1 MKIRKLLTILLLAV
15 VLIVAILAW
24 SLFWS
29 LFVFSWLSPNN
40 VGLPFGYYGEY
51 NRVRSKLKQVSGIQ
65 VVSTHLHKDLW
76 LEDFGF
82 VLQTDK
88 GLRFRLQF
96 FDGKQTYELFKR
108 SGGVFIQGHKGSSY
122 SLGPGN
128 RLEESVGQNI
138 RNASDVLRNF
148 DEIVEIVESDNRE
161 GIADSSFNDATLPK
175 DYLYIYY
182 PLSY

>member
-1 MKIRKLLTILLLAV
+1 MKTRKMLTILVLAV
-15 VLIVAILAW
+15 VPIVAILAW
-24 SLFWS
+24 I
-29 LFVFSWLSPNN
+29 LFVVFSCLSPN

-51 NRVRSKLKQVSGIQ
+51 NRVRSKLKRVPGIQ
-65 VVSTHLHKDLW
+65 VVSTHLHKDIT

-82 VLQTDK
+82 VLQTDN

-96 FDGKQTYELFKR
+96 FDGKKTYELFKR
-108 SGGVFIQGHKGSSY
+108 SGGLFIQGHKGTHY

-128 RLEESVGQNI
+128 RLEESIGQNI
-138 RNASDVLRNF
+138 RNAPDVLRNF
-148 DEIVEIVESDNRE
+148 DEIAEIVESDSRE
-161 GIADSSFNDATLPK
+161 GIADSNLNGATLPP